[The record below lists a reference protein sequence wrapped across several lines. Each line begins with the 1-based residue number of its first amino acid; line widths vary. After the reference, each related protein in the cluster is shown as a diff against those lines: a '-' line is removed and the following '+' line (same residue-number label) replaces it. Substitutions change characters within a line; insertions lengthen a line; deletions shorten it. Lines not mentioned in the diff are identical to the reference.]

1 MLEGNLA
8 ILFLGASDTI
18 FSSLGWLYRLISKH
32 KDIQEKVHT
41 ELMEVLGKDGR
52 ARYEERQK
60 IPYTFAVLMEAQ
72 RFASNV
78 PLSTTRRASQDI
90 HINGYIIPKGSEITA
105 NLWALHH
112 DPAYWDNP
120 EEFLPERFLTDGGTK
135 LIKNPPSY
143 APFSIGRRNCPG
155 ETIAW
160 MEILFYFSETLKRF
174 EVSAPPQKEPE
185 FIIENGL
192 VSRLAPQPLC
202 FKERKL

>member
-1 MLEGNLA
+1 DEINLHKTSQDFRNVQDFINSYLEKISDLSNKEDVKHTFSEAMLEGNLA

-41 ELMEVLGKDGR
+41 GFVK
-52 ARYEERQK
+52 
-60 IPYTFAVLMEAQ
+60 
-72 RFASNV
+72 
-78 PLSTTRRASQDI
+78 ASQDI

-174 EVSAPPQKEPE
+174 EVSAPPQKT
-185 FIIENGL
+185 
-192 VSRLAPQPLC
+192 
-202 FKERKL
+202 